1 MHSFIKFPRSV
12 QTVEFSDTDAPVPS
26 IRTPHTESRTS
37 DGLEVKLEISFQ
49 YSLISEGLF
58 NLYMNFAL
66 DYPYIIQNVAVDV
79 LSDLTTNYTAY
90 NFFMDR
96 GRIGTE
102 MQVVSARQALD
113 TTLRRKVS
121 AICEFF
127 QLRSVDLPDDFENAI
142 QMSEVKKQDIQKA
155 EAERSRTQ
163 VEIKTKLMTADLN
176 RNVTIVSST

>member
-1 MHSFIKFPRSV
+1 M
-12 QTVEFSDTDAPVPS
+12 
-26 IRTPHTESRTS
+26 
-37 DGLEVKLEISFQ
+37 KLEISFQ

-58 NLYMNFAL
+58 NLYMNYGL
-66 DYPYIIQNVAVDV
+66 DYPYIIQNVAIDA

-102 MQVVSARQALD
+102 MQQVTLTQALD
-113 TTLRRKVS
+113 AVLREKAS
-121 AICEFF
+121 AIVEFF

-142 QMSEVKKQDIQKA
+142 QLSEVKKQDIQKA

-163 VEIKTKLMTADLN
+163 VEIQTKLMTADLN
-176 RNVTIVSST
+176 RNITIVPPT